1 MNSAN
6 QLNKLNILYRGKL
19 KSCNYSCWYCPF
31 GKKTLSQEC
40 LQQDRD
46 DLDRFVQWATT
57 VTDYSLGIF
66 FIPWGEAFIHSSYQ
80 QAMVTLSH
88 AHPIHKVAI
97 QTNLSFPVKTLQQA
111 QTERLGL
118 WATYHPN
125 HAPRSTF
132 VRRCYELHEMGISFS
147 VGMVGLREHL
157 EEMEL
162 LRTELPR
169 DVYLW
174 INAYKHTPNYY
185 SEHDLQRIEGI
196 DPLFRYNLLPQQS
209 KGKVCTTGSTTI
221 SVDGDG
227 NVIRCNFVQSQLG
240 NIYETN
246 IAQIL
251 TQERCPNETC
261 HCHIGYIYMPHLDLL
276 DTFGD
281 GVLERAYQ
289 GYRW

>member
-1 MNSAN
+1 MSMNSAN
-6 QLNKLNILYRGKL
+6 TLNILYRGKL

-46 DLDRFVQWATT
+46 DLERFVQWAKT

-66 FIPWGEAFIHSSYQ
+66 FIPWGEAFIHHSYR
-80 QAMVTLSH
+80 QAMVELSH

-97 QTNLSFPVKTLQQA
+97 QTNLSFPVNTLQHA
-111 QTERLGL
+111 QTERLGF
-118 WATYHPN
+118 WTTYHSN
-125 HAPRSTF
+125 HAQRSTF
-132 VRRCYELHEMGISFS
+132 VRQCYELHDMGISFS
-147 VGMVGLREHL
+147 VGMVGLRGHL
-157 EEMEL
+157 NEMES
-162 LRTELPR
+162 LRTDLPR
-169 DVYLW
+169 DIYLW

-185 SEHDLQRIEGI
+185 SEHDLQRIERI

-209 KGKVCTTGSTTI
+209 KGKICNTGTTTI

-227 NVIRCNFVQSQLG
+227 NVTRCNFVKSPLG

-246 IAQIL
+246 MAQIL
-251 TQERCPNETC
+251 TQEPCPNTTC
-261 HCHIGYIYMPHLDLL
+261 HCHIGYIYMPHLNLL
-276 DTFGD
+276 DTFAD

>member
-1 MNSAN
+1 MNSA
-6 QLNKLNILYRGKL
+6 KTLNILYRGKL

-31 GKKTLSQEC
+31 GKKALSQEC
-40 LQQDRD
+40 LQQDSD
-46 DLDRFVQWATT
+46 DLERFVQWATT

-80 QAMVTLSH
+80 QAMVALSH

-97 QTNLSFPVKTLQQA
+97 QTNLSCPVNTLQQA
-111 QTERLGL
+111 QPERLGL
-118 WATYHPN
+118 WATYHPTS
-125 HAPRSTF
+125 AQRSSF
-132 VRRCYELHEMGISFS
+132 IRRCYELHERGISFS

-174 INAYKHTPNYY
+174 INAYKHTANYY

-196 DPLFRYNLLPQQS
+196 DPLFRYNLLPHQS
-209 KGKVCTTGSTTI
+209 KGKLCNTGTTTI

-227 NVIRCNFVQSQLG
+227 NVTRCNFVQSPLG
-240 NIYETN
+240 NIYKTD

-251 TQERCPNETC
+251 TQEPCPNATC
-261 HCHIGYIYMPHLDLL
+261 HCHIGYIYMPHLNLL
-276 DTFGD
+276 DTFAD
-281 GVLERAYQ
+281 GVLERSYQ